1 MKSMP
6 QIPDISVIIPSNHGH
21 NELLNIVHAIICQST
36 KPLEI
41 VIVDS
46 SIDAGICPKDVTK
59 LCADGGIKLIYV
71 HKVLA
76 LPGDARNIGLGM
88 ASGDLIGLID
98 VQTIPRSCWLEA
110 AVNLLSSHDVD
121 GVWGATYFN
130 AETKFERLVRDGFFG
145 VLPRKTLPGS
155 VFRRKVFEK
164 SGEFI
169 DWVRAGEDTEWMLR
183 LEQLKV
189 PVLNPSSAL
198 IDYVG
203 LVGLDL
209 QGVIRKWFRNYTASR
224 ELPQFFPQ
232 KMLLWLTFYPLLIL
246 IAFNW
251 NYLIADW
258 STDSPYYLS
267 HVTKMA
273 VIVPP
278 LLYFF
283 LRGFLLPQNRGVGI
297 WRLLPFRF
305 MMIILICMLADA
317 VKILVFSVP
326 QRPLRAI
333 TKALAS

>member
-21 NELLNIVHAIICQST
+21 HELLKIVHAVYCQTT
-36 KPLEI
+36 KPFEI

-46 SIDAGICPKDVTK
+46 SIDAGICPEYVTM
-59 LCADGGIKLIYV
+59 LCADGGIKLIYL
-71 HKVLA
+71 HKELA

-98 VQTIPRSCWLEA
+98 VQTIPRSCWLEES
-110 AVNLLSSHDVD
+110 VNLLASHDVD

-155 VFRRKVFEK
+155 LFRRKVFDK
-164 SGEFI
+164 SGQFI

-189 PVLNPSSAL
+189 PVVSPSSAL
-198 IDYVG
+198 IEYVG
-203 LVGLDL
+203 LVGLDIK
-209 QGVIRKWFRNYTASR
+209 VIIRKWFRNYTDSR
-224 ELPQFFPQ
+224 ELLHFFPQ
-232 KMLLWLTFYPLLIL
+232 KMLLWLTLYPLLIL

-258 STDSPYYLS
+258 SMESPYYFN
-267 HVTKMA
+267 HITKIVA
-273 VIVPP
+273 IVPL
-278 LLYFF
+278 LLYF
-283 LRGFLLPQNRGVGI
+283 LMRGILLPQYRGVGI

-305 MMIILICMLADA
+305 VMIILICAMADA
-317 VKILVFSVP
+317 VKILVFSIP